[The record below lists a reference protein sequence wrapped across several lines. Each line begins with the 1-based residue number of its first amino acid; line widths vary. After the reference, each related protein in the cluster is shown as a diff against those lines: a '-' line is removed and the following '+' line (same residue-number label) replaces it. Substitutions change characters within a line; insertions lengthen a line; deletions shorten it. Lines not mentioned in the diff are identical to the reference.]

1 MRGFKTHRVP
11 PGPRSPT
18 PKAKLP
24 DNSPKGSHG
33 HHPPACHNLRRP
45 FSAPAAPQCNRPER
59 AGAGWNMGVWLKGGP
74 LDTVPSRQRTRLFDD
89 LGFFGVPHTK
99 YVKPF
104 PVWVVG
110 SKLAQKKKGS
120 TRPRR
125 KSCRKSRLRNV
136 LGIPVTPFQDE
147 LQGSY
152 RAPNKSIWNKKYP
165 GS

>member
-18 PKAKLP
+18 PKANQP

-99 YVKPF
+99 YVKPA
-104 PVWVVG
+104 PTAAVG
-110 SKLAQKKKGS
+110 SKMPLNVWILKAIRQ
-120 TRPRR
+120 PLPV
-125 KSCRKSRLRNV
+125 RLRFSQYNMV
-136 LGIPVTPFQDE
+136 GLVIDLKLFI
-147 LQGSY
+147 LC
-152 RAPNKSIWNKKYP
+152 
-165 GS
+165 

>member
-74 LDTVPSRQRTRLFDD
+74 LDTVSSRKRTRLFCD

-99 YVKPF
+99 YVKPA
-104 PVWVVG
+104 PTAAVG
-110 SKLAQKKKGS
+110 SKFS
-120 TRPRR
+120 FRVDHPPHRPRLFPNLAPR
-125 KSCRKSRLRNV
+125 GRRGSRPRDMTKPGW
-136 LGIPVTPFQDE
+136 LGV
-147 LQGSY
+147 
-152 RAPNKSIWNKKYP
+152 
-165 GS
+165 